1 MGNLEKINETLSKA
15 SSIVFGQDKMLR
27 SIVSAVICDGHLL
40 IEGMPGLAKT
50 LSISTISK
58 LLHLDFKRI
67 QFTPDLLPSDLI
79 GTKIYSQKT
88 EEFKTKFGPIFTNV
102 LLADEINRSPAKV
115 QSALLEAMAEKQVTI
130 GEESYPLE
138 KAFIVLATQNP
149 VEQEGTYPLP
159 EAQLD
164 RFMMKIVTNYPSFDA
179 ELKVLEPMGK
189 STVLDPM
196 LEFDTIEDIRDE
208 VDRIHVSDFLKKSI
222 VSICHSTRPG
232 NDKFNSK
239 YKNTILHGVS
249 PRATIW
255 LYRLSKVNA
264 FFEGRDHVIPDDI
277 MYSIEDI
284 LGHRIALTYDAKI
297 EGVNLSSLIK
307 EIGLANL

>member
-1 MGNLEKINETLSKA
+1 
-15 SSIVFGQDKMLR
+15 MLR

-58 LLHLDFKRI
+58 LLHLDFKRV

-179 ELKVLEPMGK
+179 ELRVLEPMAK
-189 STVLDPM
+189 TSALQAM

-208 VDRIHVSDFLKKSI
+208 VDRIHVSDILKKSI

-232 NDKFNSK
+232 NQKFENK
-239 YKNTILHGVS
+239 YKDVILHGVS

-255 LYRLSKVNA
+255 LYRLAKVNA
-264 FFEGRDHVIPDDI
+264 FFEGRDHVLPDDI
-277 MYSIEDI
+277 MYSINDI

-297 EGVNLSSLIK
+297 EGINLNSLIK

>member
-1 MGNLEKINETLSKA
+1 MTNLDKIKETLSSA
-15 SSIVFGQDKMLR
+15 NSIVFGQEKMLR
-27 SIVSAVICDGHLL
+27 SIVSSVICDGHLL

-130 GEESYPLE
+130 GEQSYPLE

-164 RFMMKIVTNYPSFDA
+164 RFMMKMVTNYPSFES
-179 ELKVLEPMGK
+179 ELKVLEPVNSK
-189 STVLDPM
+189 KALEAM
-196 LEFDTIEDIRDE
+196 LEFDTIEEIRDE
-208 VDRIHVSDFLKKSI
+208 IDRIHVSDVLKRSI
-222 VSICHSTRPG
+222 VSISHSTRPG
-232 NDKFNSK
+232 NEKFDQK

-255 LYRLSKVNA
+255 LYRLAKVNA
-264 FFEGRDHVIPDDI
+264 FFEKRDHVLPDDI
-277 MYSIEDI
+277 MYSINDI

-297 EGVNLSSLIK
+297 EGVELNSLIK